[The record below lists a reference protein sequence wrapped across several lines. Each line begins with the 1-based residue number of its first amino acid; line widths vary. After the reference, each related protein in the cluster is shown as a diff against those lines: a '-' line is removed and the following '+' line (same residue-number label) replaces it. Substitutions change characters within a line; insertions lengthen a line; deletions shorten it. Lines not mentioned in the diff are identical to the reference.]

1 MKERL
6 IVALDYS
13 DMDSALALVDQLGEA
28 VEFYKVGMQLY
39 YSVGNIVV
47 EELAKRNKKIFLD
60 LKLHDIPNTVAGA
73 IQSLA
78 NPNIRFLTIHGLG
91 GLGMM
96 KAAFAAKEKYEL
108 THLKILAVTVLTSID
123 EEEKNQLNWP
133 GQISD
138 YASSLASLAKDA
150 GVDGI
155 ICSPEEIARI
165 KEKCGKD
172 FYVVTPGIRPLGSD
186 VGDQSRIATP
196 AKAMN
201 AGSDYLVVGRPITQ
215 AQNPK
220 EAAIKIVEEM
230 SKR

>member
-78 NPNIRFLTIHGLG
+78 NPNICFLTIHGLG

-96 KAAFAAKEKYEL
+96 KAAVAAKEKYEL

-138 YASSLASLAKDA
+138 YASNLASLAKDA

-155 ICSPEEIARI
+155 ICSPEEITRI

-172 FYVVTPGIRPLGSD
+172 FYVVTPGIRPLGAD

>member
-28 VEFYKVGMQLY
+28 VEFYKVGLQLY

-78 NPNIRFLTIHGLG
+78 NQNIRFLTIHGLG

-96 KAAFAAKEKYEL
+96 KAAVAAKEKYEL

-201 AGSDYLVVGRPITQ
+201 AGSDYSVVGRPITQ

>member
-78 NPNIRFLTIHGLG
+78 NPNIRF
-91 GLGMM
+91 
-96 KAAFAAKEKYEL
+96 
-108 THLKILAVTVLTSID
+108 
-123 EEEKNQLNWP
+123 
-133 GQISD
+133 
-138 YASSLASLAKDA
+138 
-150 GVDGI
+150 
-155 ICSPEEIARI
+155 
-165 KEKCGKD
+165 
-172 FYVVTPGIRPLGSD
+172 
-186 VGDQSRIATP
+186 
-196 AKAMN
+196 
-201 AGSDYLVVGRPITQ
+201 
-215 AQNPK
+215 
-220 EAAIKIVEEM
+220 
-230 SKR
+230 

>member
-1 MKERL
+1 MRERL

-39 YSVGNIVV
+39 YSVGNTVI

-60 LKLHDIPNTVAGA
+60 LKLYDIPNTVAGA

-78 NPNIRFLTIHGLG
+78 NPNIHFLTIHGLG
-91 GLGMM
+91 GLAMM
-96 KAAFAAKEKYEL
+96 KAAVAAKEKYEL
-108 THLKILAVTVLTSID
+108 THLNILAVTVLTSID
-123 EEEKNQLNWP
+123 EEESERLDWP
-133 GQISD
+133 GQVSD
-138 YASSLASLAKDA
+138 YALTLASLAKDA
-150 GVDGI
+150 GVNGI
-155 ICSPEEIARI
+155 ICSPEEITRI

-172 FYVVTPGIRPLGSD
+172 FYVVTPGIRPAGAD

-196 AKAMN
+196 AKAMK

-215 AQNPK
+215 AKNPK
-220 EAAIKIVEEM
+220 EAAIQIVEEM
-230 SKR
+230 SRR

>member
-1 MKERL
+1 MKKAVIIACDFASAAETFAFLDRFGDERPFVKIGMEL
-6 IVALDYS
+6 FYAEGPAIV
-13 DMDSALALVDQLGEA
+13 
-28 VEFYKVGMQLY
+28 K
-39 YSVGNIVV
+39 
-47 EELAKRNKKIFLD
+47 ELKRRGHPIFLD

-96 KAAFAAKEKYEL
+96 KAAVAAKEKYEL

-172 FYVVTPGIRPLGSD
+172 FYVVTPVIRPLGSD

-201 AGSDYLVVGRPITQ
+201 AGSDYSVVGRPITQ

>member
-1 MKERL
+1 M
-6 IVALDYS
+6 
-13 DMDSALALVDQLGEA
+13 
-28 VEFYKVGMQLY
+28 
-39 YSVGNIVV
+39 
-47 EELAKRNKKIFLD
+47 
-60 LKLHDIPNTVAGA
+60 
-73 IQSLA
+73 
-78 NPNIRFLTIHGLG
+78 
-91 GLGMM
+91 
-96 KAAFAAKEKYEL
+96 
-108 THLKILAVTVLTSID
+108 
-123 EEEKNQLNWP
+123 
-133 GQISD
+133 
-138 YASSLASLAKDA
+138 
-150 GVDGI
+150 DGI